1 MSGQSIHAEKQHHI
15 DMKAGD
21 IAPTVLHL
29 LGLAIPEE
37 MTAQNLIVK

>member
-21 IAPTVLHL
+21 IAAD
-29 LGLAIPEE
+29 GADSGRSGAGE
-37 MTAQNLIVK
+37 IVR